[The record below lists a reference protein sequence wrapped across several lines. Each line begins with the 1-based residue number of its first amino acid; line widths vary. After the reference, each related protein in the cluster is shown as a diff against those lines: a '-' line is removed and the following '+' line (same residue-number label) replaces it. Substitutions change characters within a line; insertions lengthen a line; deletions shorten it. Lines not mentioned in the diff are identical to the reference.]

1 MLPMFKT
8 IKSRAIAGVSILAIA
23 GATLVPLP
31 AMAGTKDAS
40 ISNTQVNSASAIINT
55 AGRGP
60 VTIVQLGVNV
70 AANTIVQ
77 LGGKGD
83 KSASIANTQVN
94 NADLTL
100 SHRGRGP
107 VTVVQA
113 GRNIAHNTIVQH

>member
-1 MLPMFKT
+1 MLPMFKS

-31 AMAGTKDAS
+31 AMAGSKDAS
-40 ISNTQVNSASAIINT
+40 ITNTQVNTASAIVDT

-77 LGGKGD
+77 LGRKGD
-83 KSASIANTQVN
+83 KAASITNTQVN
-94 NADLTL
+94 TADLAL

-113 GRNIAHNTIVQH
+113 GRNVAHNTIVQH